1 MANLKIIWTTGK
13 PFSPAS
19 VNKIGYQISSGEFNI
34 YTGSYWTDQAS
45 SLGKGYRP
53 ATAEE
58 IAEHWKVLHPKWTP
72 EPGDRV
78 IVTQDIG
85 KWCNKKGTIVQA
97 DGSEY
102 WIVKRDD
109 DGYTTNFMKQNQMI
123 LAPYEES
130 AKPVEA
136 PKPTSPESKH
146 GFTIGDIVI
155 PDSDNFKGRECI
167 VRALGS
173 ASVGVHCPLG
183 AALGGH
189 TLDGHCPDNTGR
201 WYSPSS
207 LTLVSKE
214 EPEIVSK
221 PSTPSTPTIPIPK
234 EGYVTVRVFTEEEFK
249 AKGLWNSRGY
259 PEGWNNDGEMNKYLG
274 TYIQISK
281 SKFDG
286 SSSFRYEDWHFA
298 ANNYEVIHDSVETK
312 PEPKPETTSKPG
324 YITVRFFTEI
334 EFKAKGNWNTPATC
348 PKGWVQAMNKYLGE
362 TVEIRK
368 DNIKHDGELSYHGW
382 TFLVDDYEV
391 LTLGYESK
399 ASPKVETKVEP
410 EVKPKEPKMKPQRFK
425 VGDRVTYKS
434 YLQCGGKYYY
444 DGKDQKG
451 FVGEINSYDYYVEE
465 KGCYKIYVRTSTGG
479 IYMMLESEFCEYD
492 SSTPVKAKESK
503 EPEKKFKVGD
513 KVTYKSHSDLGRVYR
528 FGGGDFGGKEATVLG
543 YLDYDSEYKCYK
555 ITVTVPSS
563 TLNFSML
570 ECEFHEYDGTY
581 PGAVTLG
588 TSAGSDL
595 RIISAGTANT
605 TFLGTVGLQIVQT
618 VPKPKDDLSHY
629 NQSPVLIH
637 KKPTKRLVVVDAY

>member
-19 VNKIGYQISSGEFNI
+19 VNKIGYQISSDEFNI
-34 YTGSYWTDQAS
+34 YIGSFWTNQSS

-85 KWCNKKGTIVQA
+85 TWCNKRGTIVNA

-109 DGYTTNFMKQNQMI
+109 DGRICTFMKENQMI
-123 LAPYEES
+123 LAPYEDS
-130 AKPVEA
+130 VKPVEA
-136 PKPTSPESKH
+136 TETSEATSPESKH

-207 LTLVSKE
+207 LKLVSKV
-214 EPEIVSK
+214 EPETVSK
-221 PSTPSTPTIPIPK
+221 PSTLSTPTTPSIPPPK
-234 EGYVTVRVFTEEEFK
+234 EGYVTVRLFTEEEFK
-249 AKGLWNSRGY
+249 SKGLWDTYGGKGY
-259 PEGWNNDGEMNKYLG
+259 PKGWNMDGEMNKYLN
-274 TYIQISK
+274 TYLQISESGFRRDK
-281 SKFDG
+281 SFTYSGWNFKDT
-286 SSSFRYEDWHFA
+286 D
-298 ANNYEVIHDSVETK
+298 YEVIHEGVEPK
-312 PEPKPETTSKPG
+312 PEPK
-324 YITVRFFTEI
+324 
-334 EFKAKGNWNTPATC
+334 
-348 PKGWVQAMNKYLGE
+348 
-362 TVEIRK
+362 
-368 DNIKHDGELSYHGW
+368 
-382 TFLVDDYEV
+382 
-391 LTLGYESK
+391 
-399 ASPKVETKVEP
+399 EP
-410 EVKPKEPKMKPQRFK
+410 EMKPQRFK
-425 VGDRVTYKS
+425 VGDQVTYKS
-434 YLQCGGKYYY
+434 KSSCNGYRYGGNDHDGYVGTITSYLSYYSGNECY
-444 DGKDQKG
+444 GIH
-451 FVGEINSYDYYVEE
+451 VTSREGEY
-465 KGCYKIYVRTSTGG
+465 T
-479 IYMMLESEFCEYD
+479 
-492 SSTPVKAKESK
+492 
-503 EPEKKFKVGD
+503 
-513 KVTYKSHSDLGRVYR
+513 
-528 FGGGDFGGKEATVLG
+528 
-543 YLDYDSEYKCYK
+543 
-555 ITVTVPSS
+555 
-563 TLNFSML
+563 ML

-618 VPKPKDDLSHY
+618 VPKPKDDLAKY
-629 NQSPVLIH
+629 DQAPVTLH
-637 KKPTKRLVVVDAY
+637 KKPKTKLITVNTY

>member
-1 MANLKIIWTTGK
+1 MANLKIIWTTGR

-19 VNKIGYQISSGEFNI
+19 IEKIGYQISFGEFNI
-34 YTGSYWTDQAS
+34 YSGSYWANQS
-45 SLGKGYRP
+45 SSMGRGYRP

-58 IAEHWKVLHPKWTP
+58 IAEHWNVLHPKWNP

-85 KWCNKKGTIVQA
+85 LWHNKKGTIVTA
-97 DGSEY
+97 DGSDY
-102 WIVKRDD
+102 WIVRRDD
-109 DGYTTNFMKQNQMI
+109 DGHTTNFMKQNQMI

-183 AALGGH
+183 ASLGGH

-207 LTLVSKE
+207 LKLVSKE
-214 EPEIVSK
+214 EPETVSK
-221 PSTPSTPTIPIPK
+221 SSTLSTPSIPIPK
-234 EGYVTVRVFTEEEFK
+234 EGYVTVRIFTEEEFK
-249 AKGLWNSRGY
+249 AKDLWRVLEGQGY
-259 PEGWNNDGEMNKYLG
+259 PKGWNIEGKMNKYLG
-274 TYIQISK
+274 AYLQIREVDFTSDK
-281 SKFDG
+281 SLG
-286 SSSFRYEDWHFA
+286 YEGWNFKDTD
-298 ANNYEVIHDSVETK
+298 YEVIHEGVE
-312 PEPKPETTSKPG
+312 
-324 YITVRFFTEI
+324 
-334 EFKAKGNWNTPATC
+334 
-348 PKGWVQAMNKYLGE
+348 
-362 TVEIRK
+362 
-368 DNIKHDGELSYHGW
+368 
-382 TFLVDDYEV
+382 
-391 LTLGYESK
+391 
-399 ASPKVETKVEP
+399 PKVEAKVEP
-410 EVKPKEPKMKPQRFK
+410 KEPEMKKQRFK
-425 VGDRVTYKS
+425 VGDQVTYKS
-434 YLQCGGKYYY
+434 KSSCDGYRYGGTDHDGYVGTITNYLSYYS
-444 DGKDQKG
+444 
-451 FVGEINSYDYYVEE
+451 EN
-465 KGCYKIYVRTSTGG
+465 GCYGIQVTSREGNYT
-479 IYMMLESEFCEYD
+479 MLES
-492 SSTPVKAKESK
+492 
-503 EPEKKFKVGD
+503 
-513 KVTYKSHSDLGRVYR
+513 
-528 FGGGDFGGKEATVLG
+528 
-543 YLDYDSEYKCYK
+543 
-555 ITVTVPSS
+555 
-563 TLNFSML
+563 
-570 ECEFHEYDGTY
+570 EFHEYDGTY